1 MGLKVNIKVFIRRAV
16 SQSEGRA
23 SLFGVFN
30 LLTSPCAPPTPH
42 PLARPTIPFLRREY
56 FSGRKQNTETEK
68 SINRKVFVLRVNKK
82 YP

>member
-1 MGLKVNIKVFIRRAV
+1 MGLKVNIKVFIRLAV

-30 LLTSPCAPPTPH
+30 LLTSPQPRDPA
-42 PLARPTIPFLRREY
+42 ARFPTIPFLRREY